1 MSSRAA
7 ADRPRSR
14 GRRSPI
20 VLLPLCLAVISL
32 PQAAGPDFVG
42 LRQARAAA
50 QLPFSSSKPGSF
62 VVRFAGTGGE
72 VSDDLEMIR
81 KLKDWKANKAASA
94 PSSTKGFGSST
105 PSASATPAK
114 APAEPPAAPAA
125 PKIMTTQFEAV
136 RDLLRRGQEDASPAA
151 LTPQQVIMV
160 FFAYFSGFRE
170 RNNIAG
176 DIDLST
182 KQKQMVV
189 LMIQSNLMQ
198 ANSAKDFWPLLC
210 AELGSGKDLE
220 VKQLLFD
227 LTGLPN

>member
-1 MSSRAA
+1 
-7 ADRPRSR
+7 
-14 GRRSPI
+14 
-20 VLLPLCLAVISL
+20 
-32 PQAAGPDFVG
+32 
-42 LRQARAAA
+42 
-50 QLPFSSSKPGSF
+50 
-62 VVRFAGTGGE
+62 
-72 VSDDLEMIR
+72 
-81 KLKDWKANKAASA
+81 
-94 PSSTKGFGSST
+94 
-105 PSASATPAK
+105 ATPAK

-210 AELGSGKDLE
+210 AELGSGKDSE